1 MKEKNLS
8 PFTDNLT
15 AIEVKKK
22 KKRTF
27 SDISFIFPHTDL
39 CT

>member
-15 AIEVKKK
+15 AIEIKKENN
-22 KKRTF
+22 F
-27 SDISFIFPHTDL
+27 FDISFIFPHTDL